1 VILTTNLETLFVF
14 LHGKYVYYVLIMTIY
29 ICCWDEKNCIQERKK
44 PNREGHITPRDI
56 LPDEKKYPI
65 IIQQKQTNN

>member
-1 VILTTNLETLFVF
+1 
-14 LHGKYVYYVLIMTIY
+14 MTIY

-44 PNREGHITPRDI
+44 TNREGHITPRDI
-56 LPDEKKYPI
+56 LPDEKNPI

>member
-1 VILTTNLETLFVF
+1 
-14 LHGKYVYYVLIMTIY
+14 MTIY

>member
-1 VILTTNLETLFVF
+1 
-14 LHGKYVYYVLIMTIY
+14 MTIC

-56 LPDEKKYPI
+56 LPDEKNPTI
-65 IIQQKQTNN
+65 ITTKNKPTN

>member
-1 VILTTNLETLFVF
+1 
-14 LHGKYVYYVLIMTIY
+14 MTIY

-56 LPDEKKYPI
+56 LPDEKKSHNNTT
-65 IIQQKQTNN
+65 KTNQ